1 MAPSTGE
8 IMTKRLPSRATSYW
22 KRTASLGM
30 APAEKRRWGVAA
42 WKVGWVRDVAIP
54 LGIGGPVK
62 HTRLKFATCH
72 NRGGLA
78 RFSRRGVRAFWES
91 SILFFVRD

>member
-1 MAPSTGE
+1 MTGWLAVPIEDYPGGVDMAPSTGE
-8 IMTKRLPSRATSYW
+8 IMRKRLPSRATSYW

-54 LGIGGPVK
+54 LGMGGPVN
-62 HTRLKFATCH
+62 HTRP
-72 NRGGLA
+72 R
-78 RFSRRGVRAFWES
+78 S
-91 SILFFVRD
+91 